1 MRIDGTHGLEPQ
13 GLPEGKPSLPKTPA
27 SGDAREPETSADG
40 LVVSRSHE
48 PYIHQAMAAE
58 EINTQ
63 AVAEARRL
71 LRSGELDTPEA
82 ARRAAETI
90 MRLGI

>member
-13 GLPEGKPSLPKTPA
+13 GLPDSKPPLPKTSLP
-27 SGDAREPETSADG
+27 GDASEAETSAES
-40 LVVSRSHE
+40 VVSRSHE
-48 PYIHQAMAAE
+48 PYVRQAMAAD

-63 AVAEARRL
+63 AVAEAREL
-71 LRSGELDTPEA
+71 LQSGQLDTPEA
-82 ARRAAETI
+82 ARRAAQTI